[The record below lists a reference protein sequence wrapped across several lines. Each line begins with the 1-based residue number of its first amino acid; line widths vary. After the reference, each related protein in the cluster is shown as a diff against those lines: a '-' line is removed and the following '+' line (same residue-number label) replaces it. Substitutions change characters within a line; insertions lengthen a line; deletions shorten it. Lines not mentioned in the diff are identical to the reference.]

1 MDRLNG
7 LINSPHVITTYEE
20 LLQKASTQIAV
31 IIAYLGHT
39 SSRHSTY
46 ISFNP
51 YNKHTKKVFKEEIIC
66 PKACSFLSLP
76 DRIWTQFCQQQNLQ
90 SLFFQHLLTSQLC
103 RTSLST
109 QTWLAPSFPL
119 WSQTKGAFLVFSLA
133 LECVLSRVWLFMTLY
148 DPKDCSPPGSSVHGI
163 LQARILEWVA
173 LSFSRA
179 PSRPRDGTLIPCVSC
194 ISGGFFTL

>member
-51 YNKHTKKVFKEEIIC
+51 YNKHAKKVFKEEIIC
-66 PKACSFLSLP
+66 PKACSFLSHP
-76 DRIWTQFCQQQNLQ
+76 DRIWTHSASNKIY
-90 SLFFQHLLTSQLC
+90 SLC
-103 RTSLST
+103 
-109 QTWLAPSFPL
+109 
-119 WSQTKGAFLVFSLA
+119 FSNT
-133 LECVLSRVWLFMTLY
+133 C
-148 DPKDCSPPGSSVHGI
+148 
-163 LQARILEWVA
+163 
-173 LSFSRA
+173 
-179 PSRPRDGTLIPCVSC
+179 
-194 ISGGFFTL
+194 